1 MIERLGHGK
10 ASLFELGNAGDAKVT
25 MGANLNQAG
34 LGLKARRERIG
45 NAVPHVVAIGE
56 CMIELSDRGQGMLA
70 LGYAG
75 DTLNTAVYLKRAAGA
90 RIAVDYLTALGDDP
104 YSDSMLA
111 FWRSEGIGTDSVP
124 RLQGKLPGLYMIKTD
139 PAGERR
145 FHYWRSVAAAKLMFE
160 VPETDAIAARIAA
173 SDLAI
178 FSGITLSILSDAGR
192 DRFFDILAQARAQ
205 GAIVAYDGNY
215 RPAGWSHAEAARS
228 CFRRF
233 LKLVDVAL
241 PSIDDEANL
250 FGPGVARD
258 VAARLHDLGVA
269 EVVVKQGE
277 AGSLISIGGA
287 EETVP
292 VEQLVKPIDTTAA
305 GDSFNA
311 GYLAARLA
319 GQGPADAAR
328 FGGRV
333 AASVIQHRGAIIPLE
348 ATPRLP
354 A

>member
-1 MIERLGHGK
+1 M
-10 ASLFELGNAGDAKVT
+10 D
-25 MGANLNQAG
+25 ANLNQAG

-45 NAVPHVVAIGE
+45 NAVPQVVAIGE
-56 CMIELSDRGQGMLA
+56 CMIELSDRGQGMLG

-75 DTLNTAVYLKRAAGA
+75 DTLNTAVYLKRAGGAG
-90 RIAVDYLTALGDDP
+90 IAVDYLTALGDDP

-111 FWRSEGIGTDSVP
+111 FWQAEGIGTDSVP
-124 RLQGKLPGLYMIKTD
+124 RLMGKLPGLYMIRTD

-145 FHYWRSVAAAKLMFE
+145 FLYWRSAAAAKLMFE
-160 VPETDAIAARIAA
+160 ASETLALGDRIVA

-178 FSGITLSILSDAGR
+178 FSGITLSILSDTGR
-192 DRFFDILAQARAQ
+192 DRFFEVLQAARAA
-205 GAIVAYDGNY
+205 GAIIAYDGNY
-215 RPAGWSHAEAARS
+215 RPAGWPDAEAARQ

-233 LKLVDVAL
+233 LTLVDVAL

-250 FGPGVARD
+250 FGAGTGEQ

-277 AGSLISIGGA
+277 AGSLLSLDGRQQA
-287 EETVP
+287 VP
-292 VEQLVKPIDTTAA
+292 VETLVKPIDTTAA

-311 GYLAARLA
+311 GYLAGRLR
-319 GQGPADAAR
+319 GLPPAESAR

-333 AASVIQHRGAIIPLE
+333 AAAVIQHRGAIIPLD
-348 ATPRLP
+348 ATPRLGV
-354 A
+354 

>member
-1 MIERLGHGK
+1 
-10 ASLFELGNAGDAKVT
+10 
-25 MGANLNQAG
+25 MGANLNQPG

-45 NAVPHVVAIGE
+45 NAVPKVVAIGE

-75 DTLNTAVYLKRAAGA
+75 DTLNTAVYLKRAAGD

-111 FWRSEGIGTDSVP
+111 FWQAEGIGTDSVP
-124 RLQGKLPGLYMIKTD
+124 RLPGKLPGLYMIRTD

-145 FHYWRSVAAAKLMFE
+145 FLYWRSAAAAKLMFE
-160 VPETDAIAARIAA
+160 APETLALGERIIEA
-173 SDLAI
+173 DLAI
-178 FSGITLSILSDAGR
+178 FSGITLSILSEGGR
-192 DRFFDILAQARAQ
+192 DRFFEVLGAARDA
-205 GAIVAYDGNY
+205 GTIIAYDGNY

-233 LKLVDVAL
+233 LQLVDVAL
-241 PSIDDEANL
+241 PSVDDEANL
-250 FGPGVARD
+250 FGPGEAQVVAS
-258 VAARLHDLGVA
+258 RLHDLGVA

-277 AGSLISIGGA
+277 LGSLLSLDGR
-287 EETVP
+287 EEIVP
-292 VEQLVKPIDTTAA
+292 VETLVRPIDTTAA

-311 GYLAARLA
+311 GYLASRL
-319 GQGPADAAR
+319 QGNSPAEAAR

-348 ATPRLP
+348 ATPKL
-354 A
+354 

>member
-1 MIERLGHGK
+1 
-10 ASLFELGNAGDAKVT
+10 
-25 MGANLNQAG
+25 MGANLNQPG

-45 NAVPHVVAIGE
+45 NAVPQVVAIGE
-56 CMIELSDRGQGMLA
+56 CMIELSDRGQGTLG

-75 DTLNTAVYLKRAAGA
+75 DTLNTALYLKRTAGA
-90 RIAVDYLTALGDDP
+90 RLAVDYLTALGDDP

-111 FWRSEGIGTDSVP
+111 FWQAEGIGTDSVA
-124 RLQGKLPGLYMIKTD
+124 RLPGKLPGLYMIRTD

-145 FHYWRSVAAAKLMFE
+145 FHYWRSAAAAKLMFE
-160 VPETDAIAARIAA
+160 AAETMALGECIAAA
-173 SDLAI
+173 DLAL

-192 DRFFDILAQARAQ
+192 DRFFEVLAAARAA
-205 GAIVAYDGNY
+205 GTVIAYDGNY
-215 RPAGWSHAEAARS
+215 RPAGWPDAEAART

-250 FGPGVARD
+250 FGPGDARA

-277 AGSLISIGGA
+277 AGSLLSIDGA

-292 VEQLVKPIDTTAA
+292 VENLVKPLDTTAA

-311 GYLAARLA
+311 GYLAGRLTGLA
-319 GQGPADAAR
+319 PAEAAR

-333 AASVIQHRGAIIPLE
+333 AAAVIQHRGAIIPLD

-354 A
+354 E

>member
-1 MIERLGHGK
+1 MGD
-10 ASLFELGNAGDAKVT
+10 AGDEKVT
-25 MGANLNQAG
+25 IGANLNQAG
-34 LGLKARRERIG
+34 PGLKARRERSG
-45 NAVPHVVAIGE
+45 NAVPQVVAIGE
-56 CMIELSDRGQGMLA
+56 CMLELSDRGQGMLA

-75 DTLNTAVYLKRAAGA
+75 DTLNTAVYLKRVAGA
-90 RIAVDYLTALGDDP
+90 GVAVDYLTALGDDP

-111 FWRSEGIGTDSVP
+111 FWQSEGIGVDSVP
-124 RLQGKLPGLYMIKTD
+124 RLPGKLPGLYMIKTD

-145 FHYWRSVAAAKLMFE
+145 FHYWRSAAAAKLMFE
-160 VPETDAIAARIAA
+160 APETLAIADRIAA
-173 SDLAI
+173 ADLAI

-192 DRFFDILAQARAQ
+192 DRFFDVLTEARAA
-205 GAIVAYDGNY
+205 GTTIAYDGNY

-250 FGPGVARD
+250 FGPGEART
-258 VAARLHDLGVA
+258 VAARLHDLGVG

-277 AGSLISIGGA
+277 AGSLISIDGA
-287 EETVP
+287 EEIVP

-319 GQGPADAAR
+319 GRAPAESAR

-333 AASVIQHRGAIIPLE
+333 AAAVIQHRGAIIPLE

-354 A
+354 E

>member
-1 MIERLGHGK
+1 
-10 ASLFELGNAGDAKVT
+10 

-34 LGLKARRERIG
+34 LGLKAPRERIG
-45 NAVPHVVAIGE
+45 NAIPQVVAIGE

-75 DTLNTAVYLKRAAGA
+75 DTLNTAVYLKRAAGP

-111 FWRSEGIGTDSVP
+111 FWQAEEIGTDSVP
-124 RLQGKLPGLYMIKTD
+124 RLAGKLPGLYMIRTD

-145 FHYWRSVAAAKLMFE
+145 FLYWRSAAAAKLMFE
-160 VPETDAIAARIAA
+160 APETLALGDRIAA
-173 SDLAI
+173 ADLAI

-192 DRFFDILAQARAQ
+192 DRFFEVLTAARAA
-205 GAIVAYDGNY
+205 GTIIAYDGNY
-215 RPAGWSHAEAARS
+215 RPAGWPHAEAARS

-241 PSIDDEANL
+241 PSVDDEANL
-250 FGPGVARD
+250 FGPGDAQA

-277 AGSLISIGGA
+277 AGSLLSLGG
-287 EETVP
+287 TQQIVP
-292 VEQLVKPIDTTAA
+292 VETLVKPVDTTAA

-311 GYLAARLA
+311 GYLAGRLQ
-319 GQGPADAAR
+319 GQSPAEAAR
-328 FGGRV
+328 FGGSV
-333 AASVIQHRGAIIPLE
+333 AAAVIQHRGAIIPLE
-348 ATPRLP
+348 ATPKLEI
-354 A
+354 